1 MADSQNSSFIPKA
14 PKAKDTSSGRGRKV
28 YILSYVSFVLFFG
41 ALIATGI
48 VFFLAYQQDRS
59 LALEQDRLQ
68 QEQAKFNDSELVG
81 IQELASRLSAAE
93 ALLERHVSPV
103 SILQSLEFTLL
114 KSVTVTNFV
123 YSKSEDG
130 AYTVEISAEAPQ
142 FNAALFQRE
151 ILSGNPIL
159 ANADLTEVT
168 YGTVM
173 SEEGEL
179 NTEASNDFVSFKVVK
194 NLTVEDIP
202 HEANPPFS
210 LDNAGSSDVGED
222 EEVSLDDFLLPT
234 DAQTEGGD
242 TDSTASDDS
251 STNEEN
257 TEPSTGEATQAGDDE
272 VSNQT
277 Q

>member
-14 PKAKDTSSGRGRKV
+14 PKAKDTSAGRGRKV

-68 QEQAKFNDSELVG
+68 QEQAKFNDSELAG

-93 ALLERHVSPV
+93 TLLERHVSPV

-114 KSVTVTNFV
+114 KSVTVTNFL

-179 NTEASNDFVSFKVVK
+179 NTEANKDFVSFKVVK

-210 LDNAGSSDVGED
+210 LDNTNSSEAEDGES
-222 EEVSLDDFLLPT
+222 SLDDFLLPT
-234 DAQTEGGD
+234 GTQTQEEETEDTVTGD
-242 TDSTASDDS
+242 NAA
-251 STNEEN
+251 NEEN
-257 TEPSTGEATQAGDDE
+257 TDQSTEEAAETADDE

-277 Q
+277 QQ